1 MPTVSRN
8 ARLMD
13 LAALGL
19 ILLGIALCLAANS
32 RMQEIG
38 KLSYQHPGPRSQP
51 ALAAA
56 DRARYLAYGG
66 IGVILTGC
74 VVAVAGAIGHSRR
87 KRAELAS

>member
-19 ILLGIALCLAANS
+19 ILLGVALCLAANS
-32 RMQEIG
+32 RMKEIG
-38 KLSYQHPGPRSQP
+38 RLSYQHPGPPSQP
-51 ALAAA
+51 ALAEA
-56 DRARYLAYGG
+56 DRARYIAYGG
-66 IGVILTGC
+66 VGVILAGC

-87 KRAELAS
+87 KQAELAG